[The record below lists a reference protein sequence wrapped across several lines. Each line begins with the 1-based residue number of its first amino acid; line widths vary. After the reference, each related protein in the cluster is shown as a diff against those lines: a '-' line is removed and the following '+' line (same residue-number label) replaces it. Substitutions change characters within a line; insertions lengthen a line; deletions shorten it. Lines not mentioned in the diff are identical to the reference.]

1 MLIDLQLINICITG
15 DDGEINEEEVKEDVE
30 LKEDVEEDVELEDDV
45 RDDSEEI
52 SDDSEPD
59 RISKSKIKDYSNSYY
74 KLNHPTVFCHTLYD
88 PPRRRRGSPCIVG
101 TIKGV
106 TIVKRPWGSQR
117 DTNCI
122 SVLFS

>member
-59 RISKSKIKDYSNSYY
+59 RISKSKIKDYSNSYC
-74 KLNHPTVFCHTLYD
+74 KLNHPTVLVYCFHNKSSKV
-88 PPRRRRGSPCIVG
+88 R
-101 TIKGV
+101 
-106 TIVKRPWGSQR
+106 
-117 DTNCI
+117 
-122 SVLFS
+122 